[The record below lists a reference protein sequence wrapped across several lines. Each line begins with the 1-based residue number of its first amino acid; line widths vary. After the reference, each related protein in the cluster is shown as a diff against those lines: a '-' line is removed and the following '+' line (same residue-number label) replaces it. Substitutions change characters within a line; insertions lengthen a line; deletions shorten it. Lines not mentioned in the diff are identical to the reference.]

1 MPDLPQDHVIM
12 GNPAMTSTW
21 TTSYSQSFQDPKKEF
36 ESFKKACEAVRAGVV
51 ENHILDQIEQ
61 SLDSNGESSDQ
72 EESEPKSKVGEE
84 LSENEETA

>member
-36 ESFKKACEAVRAGVV
+36 ESFKKACEAVKAGVV
-51 ENHILDQIEQ
+51 ESHILDQFEQ
-61 SLDSNGESSDQ
+61 SLESKGESSEQ
-72 EESEPKSKVGEE
+72 AESQTKSEVGEE
-84 LSENEETA
+84 LSENEEAV